1 MAQQANLKSLTIDG
15 VQYSP
20 SGEWTLGFGGKSID
34 ATSNLDGTQSE
45 KYVPEPD
52 VASGPIRLNSGKDLQ
67 TLVNKSGITMTAILR
82 NGDVYQSSGGR
93 VVNHAE
99 LNTDGGEVDIEF
111 SGIAR
116 FL

>member
-1 MAQQANLKSLTIDG
+1 MSQQANLKALTIDG

-52 VASGPIRLNSGKDLQ
+52 MASGPIRVSSAKDLQ
-67 TLVNKSGITMTAILR
+67 DLVDKSDITMTAILR
-82 NGDVYQSSGGR
+82 NGDIYQSSGGR
-93 VVNHAE
+93 VVNHPE

-111 SGIAR
+111 SGKGR
-116 FL
+116 FI